1 MKKHI
6 YHLEKQKAGLQ
17 ESYHDLEANER
28 TSLMSGGPS
37 SVDMANTDAFFIPLL
52 DRELRKICVF
62 YEMEEQRLT
71 DDLAALQTD
80 IERQE
85 ESGPYAGHQYLDDD
99 GDEDDEE
106 DDDFEVHSPG
116 VSRDRNESPA
126 RRRRRHSRSLSS
138 AAPALPSGMSS
149 INPFGSARQAPAEED
164 SCLRYTEHR

>member
-1 MKKHI
+1 MGSSG
-6 YHLEKQKAGLQ
+6 AGG
-17 ESYHDLEANER
+17 SAA
-28 TSLMSGGPS
+28 P
-37 SVDMANTDAFFIPLL
+37 NTDAFFIPLL
-52 DRELRKICVF
+52 DRELRKICMF
-62 YEMEEQRLT
+62 YEMEEQRVM
-71 DDLAALQTD
+71 DDVAALQQEV
-80 IERQE
+80 ERQE

-164 SCLRYTEHR
+164 SCLRFTEHR